1 MARQRVGWVRTVHNL
16 RTAAGLAWEAIRAH
30 KLRSFLTLLGVIIG
44 VASLVTVGAAIRGL
58 GIYAEQN
65 GAKVF
70 GSNTFLIA
78 QIATATTVEEYWQKA
93 RRNKRI
99 RYSDYTY
106 LEAATGEQV
115 LYSTSRTQPEEL
127 RRNGAVFD
135 NAAVTGVS
143 FTLPEIRD
151 LPLAEGRFFSAD
163 EERHASFVCV
173 IAADVAAALFAGESA
188 LGQDLR
194 IRGYDFRIVG
204 VLDKVGA
211 VFGVTQDNIV
221 YIPSPAYTRL
231 YGTRQSLHVYGKPRA
246 GLEFEEALD
255 IARVAL
261 RMRFRTPLGQPDN
274 FDIATPEGLR
284 TWVEGVLGMISAVVV
299 PVTAISL
306 VVGGIVIMNIM
317 LVTVTERTHEIG
329 IRKSLGARSRDIQ
342 LQFLLE
348 AVFLAGLGG
357 LAGVALGAGLVVLLE
372 ALFGI
377 TLEMT
382 ADYAALAIATACV
395 TGVLSGWYPARR
407 AARLD
412 PVTAIRME

>member
-65 GAKVF
+65 SAKVF
-70 GSNTFLIA
+70 GSDTFLIA
-78 QIATATTVEEYWQKA
+78 QIATATTVEDYWRKA
-93 RRNKRI
+93 RRNKQI
-99 RYSDYTY
+99 RYSDYAY
-106 LEAATGEQV
+106 LQAATGEYV
-115 LYSTSRTQPEEL
+115 LYSTARRHAEEL
-127 RRNGAVFD
+127 RRNGVAFD
-135 NAAVTGVS
+135 NAEVMGVS
-143 FTLPEIRD
+143 STLPEIRD
-151 LPLAEGRFFSAD
+151 LPLADGRFFSAD

-173 IAADVAAALFAGESA
+173 IAADVAAALFAGESP
-188 LGQDLR
+188 LGRNLR
-194 IRGYDFRIVG
+194 IRGYDFRVVG

-211 VFGVTQDNIV
+211 AFGVTQDNIV
-221 YIPSPAYTRL
+221 YISAAAYTRL
-231 YGTRQSLHVYGKPRA
+231 YGTRQALHVYGKPRA
-246 GLEFEEALD
+246 GLEFEQALD

-261 RMRFRTPLGQPDN
+261 RTRFRTPLGQPDN

-284 TWVEGVLGMISAVVV
+284 AWLDSVLGMISAVVV

-357 LAGVALGAGLVVLLE
+357 LAGMALGAALVVLLE

-377 TLEMT
+377 TLEIT
-382 ADYAALAIATACV
+382 AGYAALAMATACAI
-395 TGVLSGWYPARR
+395 GVVSGWYPARR

-412 PVTAIRME
+412 PVTAIRRE